1 MGCRVGAGEEILVD
15 SLAGWGRYSL
25 ETTMFPREICHLATN
40 VSLASQRIAANS
52 DFPRNLIY
60 DSREIIFPYDSSR
73 FPRDKK
79 TTLGKQ
85 VNSSS
90 VTTLGL
96 MNLWS

>member
-15 SLAGWGRYSL
+15 SWAGWGRYSL

-60 DSREIIFPYDSSR
+60 GSREIIFPYDSSR

-79 TTLGKQ
+79 Q
-85 VNSSS
+85 P
-90 VTTLGL
+90 
-96 MNLWS
+96 

>member
-1 MGCRVGAGEEILVD
+1 
-15 SLAGWGRYSL
+15 
-25 ETTMFPREICHLATN
+25 MFPREIYHVATN

-90 VTTLGL
+90 GWTSTIAEQ
-96 MNLWS
+96 MMCPQSD